1 MKNIR
6 TDLALEAQEIWQESA
21 SEESAL
27 PGVVANEE
35 EISGMTVTRVEV
47 LDERGSEYLGKP
59 IGNYTTVE
67 ISGITRRDAEVFPR
81 AIETV
86 ASELS
91 KMLPQGDGC
100 VLIAGLG
107 NKNITPDAVGAL
119 ATDNIMVTRHL
130 ISSLPD
136 MFGSLKPVAAIVP
149 GVLGTTGIESRE
161 LIRGAIAH
169 TEPKCVI
176 VIDAL
181 ASRRLSRL
189 CRTVQITDTGIT
201 PGSGVGNSRA
211 AINKETVGVPVIAL
225 GVPTV
230 VDIRTLIYD
239 TAEQAGTPLPDS
251 ALDSIDTTLMVTPKE
266 IDVRVSDIGKIIG
279 YAINSALQPGVTPE
293 DMDVFLS

>member
-6 TDLALEAQEIWQESA
+6 TDLALEAQELWRESA
-21 SEESAL
+21 QEESELA
-27 PGVVANEE
+27 GVAATEE
-35 EISGMTVTRVEV
+35 EISGMTVTRVRV
-47 LDERGSEYLGKP
+47 LDERGVKYLNKP

-67 ISGITRRDAEVFPR
+67 ITGITRRDADIFPR
-81 AIETV
+81 AIDTV
-86 ASELS
+86 AGELS
-91 KMLPQGDGC
+91 KMLPPGDGT

-107 NKNITPDAVGAL
+107 NKSITPDAIGAC
-119 ATDNIMVTRHL
+119 AVENVMVTRHL

-136 MFGSLKPVAAIVP
+136 MFGSLKPVAAIAP

-161 LIRGAIAH
+161 IIRGALGYIK
-169 TEPKCVI
+169 PKCVI

-211 AINKETVGVPVIAL
+211 AINEETMGVPVIAI

-230 VDIRTLIYD
+230 VDIRTIIYD
-239 TAEQAGTPLPDS
+239 TAQSAGSPLPDS
-251 ALDSIDTTLMVTPKE
+251 ALDTLDPTLMVTPKE
-266 IDVRVSDIGKIIG
+266 IDIRVTDAGKIIG
-279 YAINSALQPGVTPE
+279 YAINSALQPGVTPQ
-293 DMDVFLS
+293 DMDIFLS